1 MSNDVKNIAAAEI
14 TEAEK
19 TGAFKRWTQRHAQ
32 IWQFIKFFL
41 FSSCSGIAQ
50 SATYILLGSFLLIPL
65 AAKSIGA
72 IHWWIFNYDSGMLYD
87 LVAYFVSA
95 TVGNMISFVLNRKK
109 TFKSAKNV
117 TYSITATLI
126 MIVFIICVCTYFG
139 PKLNVALGGLFPALN
154 GSEALIGVR
163 NFIGQCLMSML
174 SFVFVFLMDKFVILP
189 ESKKAKTERKA
200 KTDKTLE
207 SAVSVAKAN
216 KIINEPLAKRFRISA
231 LAILITGA
239 AGLAAGN
246 ILYYSKEAQAPDTA
260 VIILLIVGSILLGVG
275 EILFSAFIAEKMG
288 DEIETENDC

>member
-1 MSNDVKNIAAAEI
+1 MSNELKSTATAEI

-72 IHWWIFNYDSGMLYD
+72 IHWWIFHYDSGMLYD
-87 LVAYFVSA
+87 LVAYFASA

-139 PKLNVALGGLFPALN
+139 PKLNVALGDLFPALN

-189 ESKKAKTERKA
+189 ESKKAKAERKA
-200 KTDKTLE
+200 KAANASQGAASIT
-207 SAVSVAKAN
+207 KAG
-216 KIINEPLAKRFRISA
+216 KIVNEPLAKGFQISA
-231 LAILITGA
+231 LVVLITGA

-246 ILYYSKEAQAPDTA
+246 ILYYSKEARSPDTA
-260 VIILLIVGSILLGVG
+260 VIILLIAGSILLGVG
-275 EILFSAFIAEKMG
+275 EILFSAFVAEKMG
-288 DEIETENDC
+288 DEIESEINH